1 MAIAMAAYANH
12 MHTPTTVTFIMA
24 NVILNLTTW
33 CLDKVTMD
41 PFERL
46 SPFQF
51 GTGIRDIVRDRQVQ
65 SFNLMTLA
73 GAKPSLAN
81 AQALTD

>member
-1 MAIAMAAYANH
+1 MAAYANH
-12 MHTPTTVTFIMA
+12 MHTPTAVTFTLA

-33 CLDKVTMD
+33 CLDEVTME
-41 PFERL
+41 PFKRL

-51 GTGIRDIVRDRQVQ
+51 GTGISDIVRDRQVQ
-65 SFNLMTLA
+65 SVNLMTLA
-73 GAKPSLAN
+73 GANPSLAN